1 MSQTPWQHVPPTVET
16 LRYPPR
22 EYGILPFWFLNGEL
36 DPEEM
41 RWQLRELREKEMP
54 GIILHGRFGLEL
66 PYLGPEFRERVR
78 LAVEEGERLGL
89 TTWIY
94 DEMNWP
100 SGTANWRV
108 VEERPDL
115 TQRYLECLSFPIRGP
130 WFAYL
135 TGGDSRYID
144 FERSTPVA
152 AFGLGEDEQ
161 VIDLTPYLSFENV
174 IPWEAPPGNWR
185 IMYVVEKRADYYID
199 ALDPEATAE
208 FLRLGYEPYAETV
221 ADKVPFPVVGFYT
234 DEPAM
239 HYYVTAADNPIV
251 PWTKEMF
258 RRFHERNGYDLRP
271 RLPDLFFDIRADS
284 ARIRHDFYETLTA
297 FYSDA
302 YYRQIHDWCR
312 DHNVL
317 FTGHLL
323 FEEWLRQMVRV
334 EGNPFRHYPHLD
346 VVGVDHLYP
355 IIGSRD
361 RPAEHVAMKLASSA
375 AHQLGSQRLLCESF
389 GGIFMDTT
397 MQRMKWI
404 TDWEYVLGVNL
415 LNPHGF
421 HYTLEGPRKRDWP
434 PSMFYQYPWWHV
446 YDEFSRYVAR
456 LSHLLTGGRHVARV
470 AILWPAST
478 IFAHYTPQKRNPLS
492 DRTEFDF
499 NVLTDH
505 LLRLH
510 HDFDYLDEEVL
521 AGAEIGDGVIQVGDE
536 RHELLILPPVTHLKL
551 ETVERLERFVAG
563 GGRVLG
569 TVFLPDRAFG
579 DDGIVDVSER
589 IEALFGVDPAATQR
603 EYREISGIETVFT
616 EHEGGGR
623 AGFVRSYALNR
634 VLPRRLQEALDQ
646 RGRPESTFFVVEEE
660 NGENHYW
667 YAPAEG
673 ERQEITAEVVA
684 EREEVSRAI
693 DAAVT
698 GLIDPDII
706 IDNPE
711 LFCLHR
717 VKDGRDLWFLVNST
731 NRAQTAQISL
741 RGDVHPVRWDT
752 SLGEEQ
758 PIAPSRIEA
767 GFTQF
772 SVELPPIGS
781 VFLTTGDQTDSRII
795 DTNVVV
801 DRIGHPHHLEL
812 DTREAD
818 GAGDEG
824 EIEIAGR
831 VRGGNG
837 YVVIAKGGREHQL
850 TGEAGEALDSLV
862 LDGAWEFVAED
873 ANALVI
879 GSWLAAAE
887 EPGVA
892 RESYTAR
899 NIDTSGWLPMTMGAW
914 SYQLPA
920 EPNRPYPIDV
930 WYRVGFTVETVP
942 PRLDLI
948 VDGFAGAGWQVF
960 VNGEPVTAP
969 PVRSEIDSQ
978 MQALEITQLV
988 EQGENV
994 IAVRLTVTKATD
1006 GLLDLVKLL
1015 GDFAVERADGE
1026 ERIVAPHGALQAA
1039 SWVEQGYPYYSGRG
1053 LYRRRFA
1060 LPDDFLGQR
1069 IFLEPEMRDD
1079 TLEVLI
1085 NGQRAGVRLWQP
1097 YEVEVTDYLMPGD
1110 NMLELRVANTPI
1122 NLLEAV
1128 PRPSGLA
1135 GPPRLVPYRPV
1146 TFAVAGE

>member
-1 MSQTPWQHVPPTVET
+1 MPRMPWQHVPPTVET
-16 LRYPPR
+16 LRDPPR

-36 DPEEM
+36 DPDEM
-41 RWQLRELREKEMP
+41 RWQLRELREKGMP

-115 TQRYLECLSFPIRGP
+115 TQRYLECLSFPVRGP

-152 AFGLGEDEQ
+152 AFGLGEDGR

-174 IPWEAPPGNWR
+174 IPWEVPPGNWR
-185 IMYVVEKRADYYID
+185 LMYMVEKRADYYID

-208 FLRLGYEPYAETV
+208 FLRLGYEPYAKTV
-221 ADKVPFPVVGFYT
+221 ADKMPFPVAGFYT

-239 HYYVTAADNPIV
+239 HYYVTGADNPIV

-271 RLPDLFFDIRADS
+271 RLPDLFFDVSAGS

-312 DHNVL
+312 AHDVL

-323 FEEWLRQMVRV
+323 YEEWLRNIVRV

-346 VVGVDHLYP
+346 VTGVDHLYP

-375 AHQLGSQRLLCESF
+375 AHQLGSERLLCESF

-456 LSHLLTGGRHVARV
+456 LSHLLSGGRHVAKV

-478 IFAHYTPQKRNPLS
+478 IFAHYTPQQRNPLS
-492 DRTEFDF
+492 NRTEFDF
-499 NVLTDH
+499 NALTDL

-521 AGAEIGDGVIQVGDE
+521 AGAAIADGAIQVGDE
-536 RHELLILPPVTHLKL
+536 RHELLILPPMTHLKL
-551 ETVERLERFVAG
+551 PTLERLEQFVAA

-569 TVFLPDRAFG
+569 TVFLPDRAFSEN
-579 DDGIVDVSER
+579 GIVDVSR
-589 IEALFGVDPAATQR
+589 RVASLFGVDPGASQR
-603 EYREISGIETVFT
+603 GYRDVAGIDTVFT

-623 AGFVRSYALNR
+623 TGFVRSYALNR
-634 VLPRRLQEALDQ
+634 ALPRRLQEALDRPGQ
-646 RGRPESTFFVVEEE
+646 PESAFFVVDEAD
-660 NGENHYW
+660 GESHYW

-673 ERQEITAEVVA
+673 QRQEITSEVSA
-684 EREEVSRAI
+684 ERDEVSRAI

-698 GLIDPDII
+698 SLIDPDIV
-706 IDNPE
+706 IDNSE

-717 VKDGRDLWFLVNST
+717 VKDGRDLWFIVNST
-731 NRAQTAQISL
+731 DRVQTADVGL
-741 RGDVHPVRWDT
+741 RGAHHLVRWET

-758 PIAPSRIEA
+758 PIAPSRIED

-772 SVELPPIGS
+772 RIELPPVGS
-781 VFLTTGDQTDSRII
+781 VFVTTGEQADNRIVE
-795 DTNVVV
+795 TNVVV
-801 DRIGHPHHLEL
+801 DHV
-812 DTREAD
+812 TN
-818 GAGDEG
+818 G
-824 EIEIAGR
+824 EIVGR
-831 VRGGNG
+831 VRGGNA
-837 YVVIAKGGREHQL
+837 YVVIANDGQEQRL
-850 TGEAGEALDSLV
+850 TVEAGEPLEPLV

-879 GSWLAAAE
+879 SEWLATEE
-887 EPGVA
+887 EPGAA
-892 RESYTAR
+892 RDRYIAPDA
-899 NIDTSGWLPMTMGAW
+899 DTSGWLPMVMGAW

-920 EPNRPYPIDV
+920 EPDRPYPIDV
-930 WYRVGFTVETVP
+930 WYRIGFTVESVP
-942 PRLDLI
+942 SRLDLI
-948 VDGFAGAGWQVF
+948 VDGFAGSGWELF
-960 VNGEPVTAP
+960 VNGEPVISD
-969 PVRSEIDSQ
+969 PVRSAIDSQ
-978 MQALEITQLV
+978 MQALEITPWV
-988 EQGENV
+988 HQGENV

-1006 GLLDLVKLL
+1006 GLLDLVKLRANSPSSASTA
-1015 GDFAVERADGE
+1015 GSASPRPER
-1026 ERIVAPHGALQAA
+1026 RCN
-1039 SWVEQGYPYYSGRG
+1039 
-1053 LYRRRFA
+1053 RRRGSTRGIPTTQVVGSTGA
-1060 LPDDFLGQR
+1060 NSRYRAISR
-1069 IFLEPEMRDD
+1069 ISESSSS
-1079 TLEVLI
+1079 
-1085 NGQRAGVRLWQP
+1085 
-1097 YEVEVTDYLMPGD
+1097 
-1110 NMLELRVANTPI
+1110 LRCGTTRSRCWSMVSAPASGSGSRTKWSSLTISNRTTTPWSCGWPI
-1122 NLLEAV
+1122 
-1128 PRPSGLA
+1128 RRS
-1135 GPPRLVPYRPV
+1135 
-1146 TFAVAGE
+1146 TC

>member
-1 MSQTPWQHVPPTVET
+1 MPRMPWQHVPPTTET
-16 LRYPPR
+16 LRNPPR

-36 DPEEM
+36 DPDEM
-41 RWQLRELREKEMP
+41 RWQLRELREKGMP

-115 TQRYLECLSFPIRGP
+115 TQRYLECLSFPVRGP

-152 AFGLGEDEQ
+152 AFGLREDGR
-161 VIDLTPYLSFENV
+161 VVDLTPYLSFENV
-174 IPWEAPPGNWR
+174 IPWEVPPGNWR
-185 IMYVVEKRADYYID
+185 IMYLVEKRADYYID
-199 ALDPEATAE
+199 ALNPEATAE

-221 ADKVPFPVVGFYT
+221 GDKMPFPVPGFYT

-239 HYYVTAADNPIV
+239 HYYVTGGDNPIV

-271 RLPDLFFDIRADS
+271 RLPDLFFDVSAES

-297 FYSDA
+297 FYADA

-312 DHNVL
+312 EHHVL

-346 VVGVDHLYP
+346 VIGVDHLYP

-361 RPAEHVAMKLASSA
+361 RPAEHVALKLASSA
-375 AHQLGSQRLLCESF
+375 AHQLGSERLLCESF

-456 LSHLLTGGRHVARV
+456 LSHLLTGGRHVAKV

-478 IFAHYTPQKRNPLS
+478 IFALYTPQQRNPLS
-492 DRTEFDF
+492 NRTEFDF
-499 NVLTDH
+499 NTLTDL

-521 AGAEIGDGVIQVGDE
+521 DGAEIADGVIQVGDE
-536 RHELLILPPVTHLKL
+536 RHELLILPPMTHLKL

-569 TVFLPDRAFG
+569 TIFLPDRAFSN
-579 DDGIVDVSER
+579 DGIVDVSPR
-589 IEALFGVDPAATQR
+589 IASLFGVDPLASQR
-603 EYREISGIETVFT
+603 EYRDVAGIETRFT

-623 AGFVRSYALNR
+623 TGFVRSYALNR
-634 VLPRRLQEALDQ
+634 ALPRRLQEALDL
-646 RGRPESTFFVVEEE
+646 RGRPESSFFVVDEED
-660 NGENHYW
+660 GESRYW

-673 ERQEITAEVVA
+673 QRQEITAEVVA
-684 EREEVSRAI
+684 ERDEVSRAI
-693 DAAVT
+693 DAAVS
-698 GLIDPDII
+698 GLIDQDIV

-731 NRAQTAQISL
+731 ERMQTAAVSL
-741 RGDVHPVRWDT
+741 HGEHHLVRWDT

-758 PIAPSRIEA
+758 LIAPTSVDDGFARFRIE
-767 GFTQF
+767 
-772 SVELPPIGS
+772 LPRVGS
-781 VFLTTGDQTDSRII
+781 VFITTGEASESRIVE
-795 DTNVVV
+795 TNVVV
-801 DRIGHPHHLEL
+801 DRMT
-812 DTREAD
+812 D
-818 GAGDEG
+818 G
-824 EIEIAGR
+824 EIGGR
-831 VRGGNG
+831 VRGGNA
-837 YVVIAKGGREHQL
+837 YVVIARDGREERL
-850 TGEAGEALDSLV
+850 SVDAGEPLEPLV

-879 GSWLAAAE
+879 GTWQATPEA
-887 EPGVA
+887 PGAVQ
-892 RESYTAR
+892 ETYTAPDA
-899 NIDTSGWLPMTMGAW
+899 DTTDWLPMVMGAW

-920 EPNRPYPIDV
+920 EPDRSYPIDV
-930 WYRVGFTVETVP
+930 WYRIGFTVDTVP

-948 VDGFAGAGWQVF
+948 VDGFAGSGWDAF
-960 VNGEPVTAP
+960 VNGEPVTTA
-969 PVRSEIDSQ
+969 PVRSAIDSQ
-978 MQALEITQLV
+978 MQALEITPWLR
-988 EQGENV
+988 QGENV
-994 IAVRLTVTKATD
+994 MAVRLTVTKATD
-1006 GLLDLVKLL
+1006 GLLDLVKLM
-1015 GDFAVERADGE
+1015 GDFAVDRLDGT
-1026 ERIVAPHGALQAA
+1026 ERISASRTTLQPA

-1060 LPDDFLGQR
+1060 LPDNFADQR
-1069 IFLEPEMRDD
+1069 IFLESAMRDD
-1079 TLEVLI
+1079 TLEVLV
-1085 NGQRAGVRLWQP
+1085 NGQRAAVRLWEP
-1097 YEVEVTDYLMPGD
+1097 YDVELTDYLQPGE
-1110 NMLELRVANTPI
+1110 NILELRVANTPI

-1135 GPPRLVPYRPV
+1135 GPPRLVPYRLV
-1146 TFAVAGE
+1146 TLAVLNQ

>member
-1 MSQTPWQHVPPTVET
+1 MPRMPWSHVPPTTET
-16 LRYPPR
+16 LRHPPR

-36 DPEEM
+36 EPAEM
-41 RWQLRELREKEMP
+41 RWQLRELREKGMP

-152 AFGLGEDEQ
+152 AFGLGEDGH

-174 IPWEAPPGNWR
+174 IPWEVPPGNWR

-208 FLRLGYEPYAETV
+208 FLRLGYDPYAETV
-221 ADKVPFPVVGFYT
+221 ADKMPSSVPGFYT

-239 HYYVTAADNPIV
+239 HYYVTGGDNPIV

-271 RLPDLFFDIRADS
+271 RLPDLFFDVSVES

-297 FYSDA
+297 FYADA

-312 DHNVL
+312 EHDVL

-323 FEEWLRQMVRV
+323 YEEWLRNMVRV
-334 EGNPFRHYPHLD
+334 EGNPFRHYPHMD
-346 VVGVDHLYP
+346 VIGVDHLYP

-361 RPAEHVAMKLASSA
+361 RPAEHVAMKLGSSA
-375 AHQLGSQRLLCESF
+375 AHQLGSERLLCESF
-389 GGIFMDTT
+389 GGIFMDAT

-415 LNPHGF
+415 VNPHGF

-456 LSHLLTGGRHVARV
+456 LSHLLTGGRHVANV

-478 IFAHYTPQKRNPLS
+478 IFAHYTPQQRNPLS
-492 DRTEFDF
+492 NRTEFDF
-499 NVLTDH
+499 NALTDL

-521 AGAEIGDGVIQVGDE
+521 AGAGIAGGAIEVRDE
-536 RHELLILPPVTHLKL
+536 RHELLILPPMTHLKL
-551 ETVERLERFVAG
+551 STVERLEQFVAG
-563 GGRVLG
+563 GGRMLG
-569 TVFLPDRAFG
+569 TVFLPDRAFS
-579 DDGIVDVSER
+579 DDGIVDVSQR
-589 IEALFGVDPAATQR
+589 VASLFGVDPSASQR
-603 EYREISGIETVFT
+603 EYLDVVGIDTVYT

-623 AGFVRSYALNR
+623 TGFVRSYALNR
-634 VLPRRLQEALDQ
+634 ALPRRLQEALDLP
-646 RGRPESTFFVVEEE
+646 GHPESPHFVVDDED
-660 NGENHYW
+660 GASRYW
-667 YAPAEG
+667 YAPAGG
-673 ERQEITAEVVA
+673 ERQEITGEVA
-684 EREEVSRAI
+684 TERDEVSRAI
-693 DAAVT
+693 DAAVSS
-698 GLIDPDII
+698 LIDPDVV

-717 VKDGRDLWFLVNST
+717 VKDGRDLWFLVNSSDQV
-731 NRAQTAQISL
+731 QTADVSL
-741 RGDVHPVRWDT
+741 RGEHHPVCWET

-758 PIAPSRIEA
+758 PIAPSRIEG
-767 GFTQF
+767 GFTRIQID
-772 SVELPPIGS
+772 LPPVGS
-781 VFLTTGDQTDSRII
+781 VFITTGEETDNRIVE
-795 DTNVVV
+795 TNIVV
-801 DRIGHPHHLEL
+801 DR
-812 DTREAD
+812 TTN
-818 GAGDEG
+818 G
-824 EIEIAGR
+824 EIGGR
-831 VRGGNG
+831 VRGGDA
-837 YVVIAKGGREHQL
+837 YAVISKGGQEHKL
-850 TGEAGEALDSLV
+850 TVDAGEPLEPIG
-862 LDGAWEFVAED
+862 LDGEWEFVAED

-879 GSWLAAAE
+879 GEWLAIPE
-887 EPGVA
+887 EPGAAWETYAAPDV
-892 RESYTAR
+892 
-899 NIDTSGWLPMTMGAW
+899 DTTDWLPMVMGAW

-920 EPNRPYPIDV
+920 EPDRAYPIDV
-930 WYRVGFTVETVP
+930 WYRIGFTLESIP

-948 VDGFAGAGWQVF
+948 IDGFAGSGWDVF
-960 VNGEPVTAP
+960 VNGDAATTA
-969 PVRSEIDSQ
+969 PVRSAIDSQ
-978 MQALEITQLV
+978 MQALEVTPLV
-988 EQGENV
+988 REGDNV

-1006 GLLDLVKLL
+1006 GLLDLVKLT
-1015 GDFAVERADGE
+1015 GDFAVESIDGK
-1026 ERIVAPHGALQAA
+1026 ERIGAPRSTLQPA
-1039 SWVEQGYPYYSGRG
+1039 SWVDQGYPYYSGRG
-1053 LYRRRFA
+1053 LYRLRFT
-1060 LPDDFLGQR
+1060 LPGDFADQR
-1069 IFLEPEMRDD
+1069 IFLEPKMRDD

-1085 NGQRAGVRLWQP
+1085 NGEPAGVRLWEP
-1097 YEVEVTDYLMPGD
+1097 YEVELTGHLKQGD
-1110 NMLELRVANTPI
+1110 NALELRVANTPI

-1135 GPPRLVPYRPV
+1135 GAPRLVPYRPV
-1146 TFAVAGE
+1146 TLAVPGE